1 MEGREKRALHFLI
14 LVAYLVVSPSPSAGW
29 IRLAGS
35 WSTRC
40 SGRVEIYNSY
50 PYSSWGT
57 VCDYGWDLKDAE
69 VVCRELNCGIAL
81 QARRSAYFGQGTG
94 NILRS
99 NVDCSGSEISIDN
112 CRYSSYSSYSCHHG
126 RDAGVVCS
134 ETLPQPTISLY
145 SNEVTWGQ
153 GISIT
158 CSVSYKFSGGTFILQ
173 KTSSSFSQ
181 SQTSST
187 SSVIFN
193 LHNVNFDHDGLYQCQ
208 YMKTSQRFS
217 SSSVRLSV
225 TVSFPKPR
233 ISIYPV
239 GEVTWGQ
246 TVEITC
252 SVSTQV
258 LGGSFTLSQIQGS
271 FRRSQTTN
279 TNSATFNIPNVDFDN
294 EGLYQCQY
302 KKRGSSREFSSPLSD
317 SVRLSVTVRLQ
328 TPSISLTSA
337 SAGLVWGPEGA
348 EITRGYSFVLTCSV
362 NSSFSS
368 GRFFLI
374 FSESNITDSKPAVNN
389 SASFSFPVAE
399 YEHQGNYSCVYEV
412 TVSTQTFNSTAT
424 APITVIIK
432 FPWMLLV
439 SSVVPVVLLLLL
451 VLLVVLLVLR
461 RRRQTQQAHIHTTV
475 TLKNCNEE
483 DDVSDE
489 ERIYMNVETLNTYRN
504 FTKQTGRAKKEE
516 TDGKERKMEADEE
529 QSSGDE
535 NDHVYVTQMFAGQT
549 VDLYGEQEDIYQN
562 I

>member
-1 MEGREKRALHFLI
+1 MKQQPFFSVMEGRGKRALHFLI
-14 LVAYLVVSPSPSAGW
+14 LAAYLVVSPSPSAGW
-29 IRLAGS
+29 SRLAGNGA
-35 WSTRC
+35 TRC
-40 SGRVEIYNSY
+40 SGRVEVIYIVSDFVY
-50 PYSSWGT
+50 SWGT
-57 VCDYGWDLKDAE
+57 VCDDGWDLKDAE
-69 VVCRELNCGIAL
+69 VVCREQSCGIAL
-81 QARRSAYFGQGTG
+81 EALGSAYFGQGTG
-94 NILRS
+94 KILRS
-99 NVDCSGSEISIDN
+99 NVDCSGSEASIDV
-112 CRYSSYSSYSCHHG
+112 CRYRSYIKDNCTHG

-134 ETLPQPTISLY
+134 ETLPDPTLSLY

-153 GISIT
+153 DVSIT
-158 CSVSYKFSGGTFILQ
+158 CSVSDKFSGGTFILQ
-173 KTSSSFSQ
+173 KTSGSFSHTQ
-181 SQTSST
+181 PSST
-187 SSVIFN
+187 SSVTFN

-208 YMKTSQRFS
+208 YMKTSRRFS
-217 SSSVRLSV
+217 SSSVRLTV

-271 FRRSQTTN
+271 FTRSQTSN

-317 SVRLSVTVRLQ
+317 SVRLSVAVRLQ
-328 TPSISLTSA
+328 TPSISLTSP

-362 NSSFSS
+362 NSRFSS

-374 FSESNITDSKPAVNN
+374 FSDSNITDSKPAVNN

-412 TVSTQTFNSTAT
+412 TVSTRTFNSTAT

-451 VLLVVLLVLR
+451 VSLVVLLVPR

-475 TLKNCNEE
+475 TLKSCNEE
-483 DDVSDE
+483 DDISDE

-504 FTKQTGRAKKEE
+504 FTKQLEGAEREE
-516 TDGKERKMEADEE
+516 TEE
-529 QSSGDE
+529 KR
-535 NDHVYVTQMFAGQT
+535 
-549 VDLYGEQEDIYQN
+549 
-562 I
+562 

>member
-1 MEGREKRALHFLI
+1 MFNAFLYCRDSMKKYFRHSYQFKYSSLYNNFSYSIFSLNNCCDHILCFHFPI
-14 LVAYLVVSPSPSAGW
+14 AAYLVASPSPSAGQ

-35 WSTRC
+35 GSTRC
-40 SGRVEIYNSY
+40 SGRVEIYNSLRH
-50 PYSSWGT
+50 SWGT
-57 VCDYGWDLKDAE
+57 VCDDGWWDLKDAE
-69 VVCRELNCGIAL
+69 VVCRELGCGIAL
-81 QARRSAYFGQGTG
+81 QTQWSNHFDQGRV
-94 NILRS
+94 NAFRS
-99 NVDCSGSEISIDN
+99 NVGCSGSETSLDN
-112 CRYSSYSSYSCHHG
+112 CFYATPLSYNYCNHG
-126 RDAGVVCS
+126 QDAGVVCS
-134 ETLPQPTISLY
+134 ETLPEPTISLY

-158 CSVSYKFSGGTFILQ
+158 YSVSDKFSGGTFILQ
-173 KTSSSFSQ
+173 KTSGSFSQ

-187 SSVIFN
+187 SSVTFN

-208 YMKTSQRFS
+208 YMKTSQRFN

-225 TVSFPKPR
+225 TVSFPKPS
-233 ISIYPV
+233 ISICPV

-271 FRRSQTTN
+271 FMRSQTSN

-302 KKRGSSREFSSPLSD
+302 KKRGSRREFSSPLSD

-328 TPSISLTSA
+328 TPSISLTSP

-362 NSSFSS
+362 NSRFSS

-374 FSESNITDSKPAVNN
+374 FSDSNITDSKPAVNN

-412 TVSTQTFNSTAT
+412 TVSTRTFNSTAT

-451 VLLVVLLVLR
+451 VSLVVLLVPR

-475 TLKNCNEE
+475 TLKSCNEE
-483 DDVSDE
+483 DDISDE
-489 ERIYMNVETLNTYRN
+489 ERIYLNVETLNTYRN
-504 FTKQTGRAKKEE
+504 FTKQLEGAEREE
-516 TDGKERKMEADEE
+516 TEE
-529 QSSGDE
+529 KR
-535 NDHVYVTQMFAGQT
+535 
-549 VDLYGEQEDIYQN
+549 
-562 I
+562 